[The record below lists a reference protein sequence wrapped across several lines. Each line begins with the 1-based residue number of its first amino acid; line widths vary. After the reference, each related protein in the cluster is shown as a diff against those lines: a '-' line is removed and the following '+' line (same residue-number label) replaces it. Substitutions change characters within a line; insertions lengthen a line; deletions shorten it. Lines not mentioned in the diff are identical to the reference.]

1 MKKRILATMMP
12 LFLIGS
18 FILGCGHRTAVVET
32 PDVDVETETQEI
44 VEAQKLK
51 ANIYYLTTDG
61 SQILNDAVE
70 YEDFD
75 ENFVLEELKSV
86 KVLNDNVKVNSIT
99 LSTENDI
106 KTITVDFSKDLVDYL
121 NTFSNANEF
130 GITTAIANT
139 YLDYFNADRFVFR
152 VNEKELKT
160 NNKKYSAY
168 LSKFEDTQNPEYGK
182 FETIDISDTTNE
194 YQKASELFESLDS
207 NENLVFSPLLLK
219 SELFS
224 IYNGA
229 DKSNKDE
236 IEDYIEDID
245 VTEKS
250 VISFA
255 KDENITNSLIYHQ
268 NLSQDIV
275 FKQDYLKSVEPY
287 NLTLKSFN
295 FTDKKATDN
304 INAYAKDFEYGSSLN
319 VFDTI
324 DPNSG
329 LFEIGFYNFDKK
341 FVTGFDSSEVNKF
354 SNEDNSESYVT
365 FYNEVSE
372 MDYFETADVRGFVKE
387 YEESGYK
394 FIGILPKK
402 VNVNYSK
409 INIADILDNY
419 NLEKKVVKIS
429 VPEFSSESVTSYAD
443 IMRSNNV
450 NKIFTYGNAN
460 FVNMF
465 EDNKQI
471 FVSDIKQYVKF
482 NLNGFVKD
490 EQESDEE
497 ITIEEEV
504 LLNQP
509 FIYIV
514 YNETLDEVVVM
525 GQVKYLESTAEAPA
539 TEYVNE

>member
-1 MKKRILATMMP
+1 MKKRILVTMMP

-18 FILGCGHRTAVVET
+18 FILGCGHRPAVVET
-32 PDVDVETETQEI
+32 PDVDAETETQEI
-44 VEAQKLK
+44 VEPQKLK

-70 YEDFD
+70 YETFD
-75 ENFVLEELKSV
+75 ENFILDELKAA
-86 KVLNDNVKVNSIT
+86 KILNDDIKVNSVT
-99 LSTENDI
+99 LATENDV
-106 KTITVDFSKDLVDYL
+106 KTITVDFSKELVDYL

-130 GITTAIANT
+130 GVTTAIANT

-152 VNEKELKT
+152 VNGKELKT

-168 LSKFEDTQNPEYGK
+168 LSKFEGTENPEYGK
-182 FETIDISDTTNE
+182 FETVDINDTTNE
-194 YQKASELFESLDS
+194 YQKSSELFESLDA

-224 IYNGA
+224 VYNGA

-245 VTEKS
+245 NTEKS

-255 KDENITNSLIYHQ
+255 KNEDITNALIYHQ

-275 FKQDYLKSVEPY
+275 FKQDYLNSVSPY
-287 NLTLKSFN
+287 NLTLKNFN
-295 FTDKKATDN
+295 FTDKKVTDD
-304 INAYAKDFEYGSSLN
+304 INAYAKDFEYGSDLN
-319 VFDTI
+319 IFDAI

-329 LFEIGFYNFDKK
+329 LFEVGFYNFDKK

-372 MDYFETADVRGFVKE
+372 MDYFETADVKGFVKE

-394 FIGILPKK
+394 FIAILPKK
-402 VNVNYSK
+402 VNVDYSK
-409 INIADILDNY
+409 FDIANILDNY
-419 NLEKKVVKIS
+419 NLETKVVKIS
-429 VPEFSSESVTSYAD
+429 VPEFSSESVTSYVDA
-443 IMRSNNV
+443 MRSNNI

-460 FVNMF
+460 FTNMF

-482 NLNGFVKD
+482 SLNGFVEEK
-490 EQESDEE
+490 EADEE
-497 ITIEEEV
+497 ITEEKTV

-509 FIYIV
+509 FVYIV

-525 GQVKYLESTAEAPA
+525 GQVKYLEPTAEAPA
-539 TEYVNE
+539 AEYVNE